1 MTKIYKMGDLHP
13 SDKNLVF
20 YKYRGAKERW
30 VSHNWLKE
38 QRLRA
43 AKSNR
48 KHYKKQKSYYIE
60 KAQIRKLR
68 TQKINLSDFNKEK
81 IKKIYASAL
90 DNHVDHI
97 FPLIHPHFCGLHV
110 PWNLQVLES
119 VPNLSKGNKVESKYF
134 DTLGDRT
141 LRFEQNRL

>member
-1 MTKIYKMGDLHP
+1 MGDLHP

-30 VSHNWLKE
+30 VSHKWLKE

-43 AKSNR
+43 SKSNK

-60 KAQIRKLR
+60 KAQTRKLK
-68 TQKINLSDFNKEK
+68 TKKINLSDLNKEK
-81 IKKIYASAL
+81 IKKIYASAQ

-97 FPLIHPHFCGLHV
+97 FPLVHPHFCGLHV
-110 PWNLQVLES
+110 PWNLQVLTS
-119 VPNLSKGNKVESKYF
+119 FDNMSKGNKVEEKYYNILA
-134 DTLGDRT
+134 DNT
-141 LRFEQNRL
+141 LRFEESRL